1 MSRICPPRSIRSGGD
16 YQAVSGVSFQ
26 VHRGEILGV
35 VGESGCGKSVTSQ
48 SILRLYDERREACY
62 SGEVLLEGR
71 DLLSI
76 PIKEMQ
82 RLRGSEISMIF
93 QDALSTLN
101 PVLTIGY
108 QLREPMRIHE
118 KLSRKE
124 ADLNAVELL
133 RLVGIPEPE
142 QRMHQYP
149 HELSGGMR
157 QRVMIAIALACRPKL
172 LIADEPTTAL
182 DVTIQAQIMALLL
195 SLNRQLHMGVILITH
210 DLAVVA
216 ETCSRA
222 VVMYLGQVVEEAPV
236 EELFRHPL
244 HPYTQGLIASVPH
257 LDDPGKEQL
266 HVIPGTVPFLED
278 IPTGCRFAPRC
289 PYATDQCR
297 REMPQLQEAG
307 SQRVRCWHIRSK
319 EACDMAGEE
328 SILRAEKIYK
338 NFPVKT
344 NRHLTVRAVSDVS
357 LTIRVGEIYGLV
369 GESGCGKSTL
379 GRVISYLIPPTSGKV
394 WLNDTDLSALP
405 KKELRRQRQNI
416 QMVFQDCLASMD
428 PQQRVGDALT
438 EGPAGPQH
446 RGPRPAHV
454 RGHRHHP
461 AGGAPAGAPVPL
473 SPRVL
478 RRAAAAH
485 RPGPRAFA
493 PPGPDGL
500 RRAGFRPGR
509 LHPGADFEPAAGSPA
524 AKSPQLS
531 LHRPRHQRGQ
541 AHLGPHRR
549 HVSGPPGGGGGDG
562 GAVRPHGPPLH
573 QSAALCGPGH
583 QQAP

>member
-1 MSRICPPRSIRSGGD
+1 MEEQVILDVKNLSTTFHTERGD

-118 KLSRKE
+118 GLGRKE
-124 ADLNAVELL
+124 ADRKAVELL

-142 QRMHQYP
+142 QRIRQYP

-195 SLNRQLHMGVILITH
+195 SLNQQMHMGVVLITH
-210 DLAVVA
+210 DLAVVS

-236 EELFRHPL
+236 DALFRRPL
-244 HPYTQGLIASVPH
+244 HPYTRGLMASAPH
-257 LDDPGKEQL
+257 LDDLSKERL
-266 HVIPGTVPFLED
+266 RVIPGTVPFLED

-289 PYATDQCR
+289 TYATEQCR
-297 REMPQLQEAG
+297 SQMPELREMGRQK
-307 SQRVRCWHIRSK
+307 VRCWH
-319 EACDMAGEE
+319 ACLEGE
-328 SILRAEKIYK
+328 
-338 NFPVKT
+338 V
-344 NRHLTVRAVSDVS
+344 
-357 LTIRVGEIYGLV
+357 
-369 GESGCGKSTL
+369 
-379 GRVISYLIPPTSGKV
+379 
-394 WLNDTDLSALP
+394 
-405 KKELRRQRQNI
+405 
-416 QMVFQDCLASMD
+416 
-428 PQQRVGDALT
+428 
-438 EGPAGPQH
+438 
-446 RGPRPAHV
+446 
-454 RGHRHHP
+454 
-461 AGGAPAGAPVPL
+461 
-473 SPRVL
+473 
-478 RRAAAAH
+478 
-485 RPGPRAFA
+485 
-493 PPGPDGL
+493 
-500 RRAGFRPGR
+500 
-509 LHPGADFEPAAGSPA
+509 
-524 AKSPQLS
+524 
-531 LHRPRHQRGQ
+531 
-541 AHLGPHRR
+541 
-549 HVSGPPGGGGGDG
+549 
-562 GAVRPHGPPLH
+562 
-573 QSAALCGPGH
+573 
-583 QQAP
+583 